1 MKKRIKVF
9 EAGSYPQGDFSLDRV
24 KEVFSSIE
32 NPVGGIFSHTS
43 KWLNENKSPVNV
55 GEFSNFEIK
64 GGDVYADIEFNAKG
78 TNYYNDGILKGVSV
92 EIDKNTNKLL
102 KIAVLPVGINPAVS
116 TAEFQEDESGIVIE
130 FEEVEQV
137 TLAELL
143 AALKLLTAEEQILA
157 AIQVIETVDATEANI
172 TQMSTLV
179 SKIWDK
185 QDLAL
190 FIEKLQSQGYMVE
203 KTAEFSKEKISELAK
218 GMNLQVVEFE
228 TEEILSPEQLR
239 AQIKSEIEFE
249 TKLETEITGMK
260 KIIPP
265 ALQHIVEFALKE
277 SAKKREEIIEFSE
290 TEKVSE
296 FEKITGEIKNLGTNK
311 VFSTYFQDVTEFEK
325 KNEVTNDKERIDAY
339 FK

>member
-43 KWLNENKSPVNV
+43 KWLKENKSPVDV

-78 TNYYNDGILKGVSV
+78 TNYYNDGILKGVSP

-116 TAEFQEDESGIVIE
+116 TAEFQEEEAGIVIE
-130 FEEVEQV
+130 FEEVLQV
-137 TLAELL
+137 GYKEILTAL
-143 AALKLLTAEEQILA
+143 AALDVTVLSQIELETLSDAAYKLNDDKYRISKLTENGY
-157 AIQVIETVDATEANI
+157 TV
-172 TQMSTLV
+172 V
-179 SKIWDK
+179 
-185 QDLAL
+185 
-190 FIEKLQSQGYMVE
+190 
-203 KTAEFSKEKISELAK
+203 KTAEFSKEQLEEIAK
-218 GMNLQVVEFE
+218 NMNLQVVEFE
-228 TEEILSPEQLR
+228 QEVVLSPEELR
-239 AQIKSEIEFE
+239 TQIKSEIEFE
-249 TKLETEITGMK
+249 TKLEQEIDGMK
-260 KIIPP
+260 KIVPP
-265 ALQHIVEFALKE
+265 SLQHVVEFAIRE
-277 SAKKREEIIEFSE
+277 SAKKRDEIVEFSE

-296 FEKITGEIKNLGTNK
+296 FEKITGDIKKLGVNK
-311 VFSTYFQDVTEFEK
+311 VFKNYFQDVAEFEE
-325 KNEVTNDKERIDAY
+325 KNEVTNDKDRINAY

>member
-43 KWLNENKSPVNV
+43 KWLNEKKSPVNV

-116 TAEFQEDESGIVIE
+116 TAEFQEDETGIVIE

-137 TLAELL
+137 GYKEILTAL
-143 AALKLLTAEEQILA
+143 AALDVTALSQIELETLSDAAYKLNDDKYRISKLTENGY
-157 AIQVIETVDATEANI
+157 TV
-172 TQMSTLV
+172 V
-179 SKIWDK
+179 
-185 QDLAL
+185 
-190 FIEKLQSQGYMVE
+190 
-203 KTAEFSKEKISELAK
+203 KTAEFGKEQLEEIAK
-218 GMNLQVVEFE
+218 NLNLQVVEFE
-228 TEEILSPEQLR
+228 EQPVLSPEEMR
-239 AQIKSEIEFE
+239 AQIKSELEFE
-249 TKLETEITGMK
+249 NKLETGITEMK

-265 ALQHIVEFALKE
+265 ALQHVVEFALRE

-290 TEKVSE
+290 EEKISE

-311 VFSTYFQDVTEFEK
+311 VFKNYFQDITEFEEK
-325 KNEVTNDKERIDAY
+325 EATNDKDRIGAY

>member
-143 AALKLLTAEEQILA
+143 AALEGMSSADKLSIVLGALNGVNVAE
-157 AIQVIETVDATEANI
+157 VDLQPVFTKLWSLDDQKWYINK
-172 TQMSTLV
+172 LV
-179 SKIWDK
+179 
-185 QDLAL
+185 A
-190 FIEKLQSQGYMVE
+190 EGYIVE

-228 TEEILSPEQLR
+228 AEEVLSPEQLR
-239 AQIKSEIEFE
+239 AQIKSELEFE
-249 TKLETEITGMK
+249 TKLEAEITGMK

-265 ALQHIVEFALKE
+265 ALQHVVEFALRE

-311 VFSTYFQDVTEFEK
+311 VFSTYFQDVTEFEEIETEDNGK
-325 KNEVTNDKERIDAY
+325 DRIKAY